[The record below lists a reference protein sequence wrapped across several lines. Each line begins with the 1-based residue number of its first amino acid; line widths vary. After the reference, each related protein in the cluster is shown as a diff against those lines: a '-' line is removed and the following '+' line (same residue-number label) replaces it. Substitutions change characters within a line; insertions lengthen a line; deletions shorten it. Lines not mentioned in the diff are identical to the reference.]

1 MDASDEQRIINRVLK
16 GDTNAFGILVKR
28 YQKPIFNLMYRM
40 SGSLD
45 EAAELTQEAF
55 IKAYEKLEHFQP
67 GKKFFPWL
75 YAVGIN
81 HAKDLIRKNKRH
93 LYSEENSE
101 KLPELSH
108 LSDQQDS
115 MNDSLDFQQIEKALV
130 GMPLKYREA
139 IILRYREEM
148 SMRDIA
154 QALQISVSA
163 AKMRV
168 SRGLEMLRRSLKGGG
183 G

>member
-1 MDASDEQRIINRVLK
+1 MDASDEQHIINRVLK

-28 YQKPIFNLMYRM
+28 YQKPIFNLMYRI

-75 YAVGIN
+75 YAVAMN
-81 HAKDLIRKNKRH
+81 HAKDLMRRSKRQQ
-93 LYSEENSE
+93 YSEESCDKTSE
-101 KLPELSH
+101 PGYFSE
-108 LSDQQDS
+108 QQDN
-115 MNDSLDFQQIEKALV
+115 MIERLDFQQIEKALV
-130 GMPLKYREA
+130 EMPLKYREA
-139 IILRYREEM
+139 IILRYHEEM

-154 QALQISVSA
+154 QALQISLSA

-168 SRGLEMLRRSLKGGG
+168 SRGLEMLRRALQGGE
-183 G
+183 

>member
-1 MDASDEQRIINRVLK
+1 MDASDEQYIINRVLK
-16 GDTNAFGILVKR
+16 GDTDAFGLLVKR

-40 SGSLD
+40 SGSFD

-67 GKKFFPWL
+67 GKKFFSWL

-81 HAKDLIRKNKRH
+81 HAKDLIRKNKRRR
-93 LYSEENSE
+93 YFEENSE
-101 KLPELSH
+101 KTSELGC
-108 LSDQQDS
+108 LSEQQDS
-115 MNDSLDFQQIEKALV
+115 MYDRLDFQQIEKVLV

-139 IILRYREEM
+139 IILRYHEEM
-148 SMRDIA
+148 SLRDIA

-168 SRGLEMLRRSLKGGG
+168 SRGLEMLRRAFHGGE
-183 G
+183 